1 MAGIV
6 PVFIPAQG
14 SELYRIIEKGSGVVG
29 QPYNDTETLC
39 YYEGNLYGASNMVTW
54 ADRVHHAADRM
65 AVAYPTVAK
74 TIARPGELIRVG
86 SFDGQRIALAGQRP
100 LARGL
105 LAAVLDWLGFD
116 GTRDSILDLERE
128 LKVTR

>member
-86 SFDGQRIALAGQRP
+86 SFEGGRIELGSNAWANEQL
-100 LARGL
+100 
-105 LAAVLDWLGFD
+105 LDWLGFD
-116 GTRDSILDLERE
+116 DTTDIQVVNAELE
-128 LKVTR
+128 VTR